1 MHDDLGALIDA
12 IVTYVRAG
20 DQVVVMS
27 NGGFGGIHAKLLAQL
42 ADSRWFRTGLLQDV
56 LIPRRSAA

>member
-1 MHDDLGALIDA
+1 LVDA
-12 IVTYVRAG
+12 IITYAKAS

-42 ADSRWFRTGLLQDV
+42 ADPFAGSAKSLDSA
-56 LIPRRSAA
+56 RRAHSTKSAA